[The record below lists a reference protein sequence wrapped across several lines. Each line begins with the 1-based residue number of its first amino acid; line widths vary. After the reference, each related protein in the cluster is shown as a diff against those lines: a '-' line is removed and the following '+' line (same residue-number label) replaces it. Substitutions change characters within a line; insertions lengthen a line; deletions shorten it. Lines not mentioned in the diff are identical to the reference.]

1 MTISSLREKRSSL
14 KGDKEV
20 AAGYSSRGIFLT
32 FQVQY
37 FIVALTAVS
46 ADIIVNCQRGL
57 YRMKMKRAIPVILLM
72 CLLLFSCGSTR
83 FAFDRTERS
92 IIELGGTYDKTTEED
107 IKKFY
112 EAEGLDE
119 LILEVY
125 RGTFTDVDVQGYL
138 GDDIYKEY
146 QKREKEMLKEIVTM
160 RNEEGLDEV
169 VKAVLDETYPEAM
182 VIAAFG
188 GEGTQLVR
196 DFREAYEEKKGI
208 KDELTLILQDQGY
221 AGIKDALVNGKYDE
235 ETIEEYLGRSTLE
248 KAQEIYAKETGTDGF
263 NPTKKSSSTTT
274 ASSSGQSMQ
283 FVSSSGDVDYEN
295 AEKKETSLI
304 TQIVA
309 VVVAVIVFYLIAAV
323 VRSLNRGPVS
333 AVVAVCVTFFS
344 TGAAFGVAFAL
355 TGWSIYYLAFLLI
368 LPIYFILTADVR
380 D

>member
-1 MTISSLREKRSSL
+1 MKQSIP
-14 KGDKEV
+14 
-20 AAGYSSRGIFLT
+20 
-32 FQVQY
+32 
-37 FIVALTAVS
+37 
-46 ADIIVNCQRGL
+46 II
-57 YRMKMKRAIPVILLM
+57 ILM

-83 FAFDRTERS
+83 LAWDRTERT
-92 IIELGGTYDKTTEED
+92 IVELGGTYDKTTEEG

-125 RGTFTDVDVQGYL
+125 RGTFTSVDVQGYL

-169 VKAVLDETYPEAM
+169 VKTVLDETYPEAM

-188 GEGTQLVR
+188 GEGIQLVA
-196 DFREAYEEKKGI
+196 DFREAYEEKKNI
-208 KDELTLILQDQGY
+208 KEELNRILQELGY
-221 AGIKDALVNGKYDE
+221 AGIKDALVNGEYDE
-235 ETIEEYLGRSTLE
+235 ETIEEYLGKSTLE

-263 NPTKKSSSTTT
+263 NPTKKSSTTT
-274 ASSSGQSMQ
+274 TTSSSSSSSMQ
-283 FVSSSGDVDYEN
+283 FVSSSGDTDYEST
-295 AEKKETSLI
+295 EKKETSLI
-304 TQIVA
+304 IRIVA
-309 VVVAVIVFYLIAAV
+309 VVVADIVLYLIAAV

-333 AVVAVCVTFFS
+333 AVVAACVAFFS

-355 TGWSIYYLAFLLI
+355 TGWSIYYLGFLLI

>member
-1 MTISSLREKRSSL
+1 MKRS
-14 KGDKEV
+14 
-20 AAGYSSRGIFLT
+20 IP
-32 FQVQY
+32 
-37 FIVALTAVS
+37 
-46 ADIIVNCQRGL
+46 II
-57 YRMKMKRAIPVILLM
+57 ILM

-125 RGTFTDVDVQGYL
+125 RGTFTSVDVQGYL

-169 VKAVLDETYPEAM
+169 VNAVLDETYPEAM

-188 GEGTQLVR
+188 GEGTQLVT

-208 KDELTLILQDQGY
+208 KDELTLILQEQGY
-221 AGIKDALVNGKYDE
+221 AGIKDALVNGEYDE
-235 ETIEEYLGRSTLE
+235 ETIEEYLGKSTLE

-263 NPTKKSSSTTT
+263 NPTKKSSTTT
-274 ASSSGQSMQ
+274 TTTSSSSSSSMQ
-283 FVSSSGDVDYEN
+283 FVSSSGDTDYEN
-295 AEKKETSLI
+295 TEKKETSLI
-304 TQIVA
+304 TRIVA
-309 VVVAVIVFYLIAAV
+309 VVVADIVLYLIAAV

-333 AVVAVCVTFFS
+333 VVVAACVAFFS

-355 TGWSIYYLAFLLI
+355 TGWSIYYLGFLLI

>member
-1 MTISSLREKRSSL
+1 MSFFPR
-14 KGDKEV
+14 
-20 AAGYSSRGIFLT
+20 
-32 FQVQY
+32 Y
-37 FIVALTAVS
+37 FFADAVHNLIVALTASS
-46 ADIIVNCQRGL
+46 ADIMNNWKRGL
-57 YRMKMKRAIPVILLM
+57 YRMKMKPGIPLIILM

-125 RGTFTDVDVQGYL
+125 RGTFTSVDVQGYL

-169 VKAVLDETYPEAM
+169 VNAVLDETYPEAM

-188 GEGTQLVR
+188 GEGTQLVT

-208 KDELTLILQDQGY
+208 KDELTLILQEQGY
-221 AGIKDALVNGKYDE
+221 AGIKDALVNGEYDE
-235 ETIEEYLGRSTLE
+235 ETIEEYLGKSTLE

-263 NPTKKSSSTTT
+263 NPTKKSSSTAATT
-274 ASSSGQSMQ
+274 SSTSSMQ
-283 FVSSSGDVDYEN
+283 FVSSSGDTDYEST
-295 AEKKETSLI
+295 EKKETSLI

-309 VVVAVIVFYLIAAV
+309 VVVADIVLYLIAAV

-333 AVVAVCVTFFS
+333 VIIAACVAFFS
-344 TGAAFGVAFAL
+344 TIAAFGVAFAL
-355 TGWSIYYLAFLLI
+355 TGWSIYYLGFLLI